1 MGQAKK
7 RGTLNERALQTLL
20 DAKKHLPD
28 NIQCD
33 SCSTSLADIIPSDI
47 GKKLFGL
54 QHFGYALCKK
64 CDKITLCLGD
74 TDRNKILELNTFL
87 KEEGM
92 FPLLHIINEEIR
104 DKAAILGYKIDK
116 D

>member
-1 MGQAKK
+1 MGQAKR

-28 NIQCD
+28 SIQCD
-33 SCSTSLADIIPSDI
+33 SCKTSLVDIIPSDI

-64 CDKITLCLGD
+64 CDKLTLCLGD
-74 TDRNKILELNTFL
+74 TDRNKMLELNTFL

-92 FPLLHIINEEIR
+92 YPILHLIDDEFAA
-104 DKAAILGYKIDK
+104 KAAILGYTIDE